1 MGNASSTLTQYDI
14 EEVQEHSNH
23 LCGSS
28 LHMDFLF
35 CFVHFSRIWLGSDFW
50 FFVVFGV
57 KISFPARNSVV
68 VQEILPT
75 WPEFQGFYLSRWVF
89 ICTRVCDEPS
99 FSGGPLDWF
108 SDCQVWVFIV
118 QFELFWFL
126 HSPLFDF
133 CCYMALWVSARGCLR
148 WLMDWISRNLW
159 RSCPLLALKLVCHR
173 KSIVG
178 FILLA
183 VNLFSNI
190 IAVSCYL
197 HFVLGARMCPSSKLL
212 LPGHSEMSIYLYLC
226 LFLK

>member
-1 MGNASSTLTQYDI
+1 MWVFLTYGFSVFVLFI
-14 EEVQEHSNH
+14 FLEF
-23 LCGSS
+23 GSA
-28 LHMDFLF
+28 
-35 CFVHFSRIWLGSDFW
+35 VIFW

-89 ICTRVCDEPS
+89 IRTRVCDEPS

-133 CCYMALWVSARGCLR
+133 CCYGFVGFCQRLLKMADGLNFKDFVAFLSAFSTKASMPQKVQRRFYTCGC
-148 WLMDWISRNLW
+148 
-159 RSCPLLALKLVCHR
+159 KLV
-173 KSIVG
+173 
-178 FILLA
+178 F
-183 VNLFSNI
+183 
-190 IAVSCYL
+190 
-197 HFVLGARMCPSSKLL
+197 
-212 LPGHSEMSIYLYLC
+212 
-226 LFLK
+226 